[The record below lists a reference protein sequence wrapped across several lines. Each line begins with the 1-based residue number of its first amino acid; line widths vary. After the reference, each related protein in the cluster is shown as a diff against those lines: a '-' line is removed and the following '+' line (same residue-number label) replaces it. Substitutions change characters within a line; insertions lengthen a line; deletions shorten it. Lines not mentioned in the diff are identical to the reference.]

1 MRRAWKRVPL
11 VSLGILGISLL
22 QTQARPQRTQP
33 RTPAQAAKIFSGLGL
48 DKNSTREKLQAL
60 ATQPI
65 DESSPALQAVAQFL
79 ELRPDQV
86 QELVRLLQAR
96 QSALAPLM
104 QNLPQLEEQLYALLN
119 SGGAPTDIGQLVI
132 QIHTLQEQ
140 AMLVQQSFLTNFQNL
155 LGEEQRQRLEA
166 VHVAAQLQPIVPA
179 FQQLALL

>member
-1 MRRAWKRVPL
+1 MRRAWKRFPL
-11 VSLGILGISLL
+11 VALGFLGVSLL

-33 RTPAQAAKIFSGLGL
+33 GTPAQAAQLLSGLGL
-48 DKNSTREKLQAL
+48 EKNSTREKLQAL

-65 DESSPALQAVAQFL
+65 DESSPAVQAVAQFL

-96 QSALAPLM
+96 QSALAPLV
-104 QNLPQLEEQLYALLN
+104 QSIQQLEEQLNALLK
-119 SGGAPTDIGQLVI
+119 SGGTPTDIGQLVI
-132 QIHTLQEQ
+132 QIHALQGQ

-179 FQQLALL
+179 FQQLGLL